1 MTIKKTITG
10 IAALAVIGS
19 VALTGCNTQ
28 ENNQNTGASEK
39 PTEIT
44 DATTGITSQ
53 EITTDDTALESDSA
67 NGADDARYKNF
78 LEGQYKEHYADILSI
93 PIQDGEDTEGDM
105 YTYMDL
111 NADGINELL
120 VGNCENGIYLIVSEK
135 GGTYC
140 VTETYILRP
149 MGGIFASEYLGN
161 GCFTGNYYLDGKF
174 YKPLFRFNGETGYCD
189 FLAELCEADDGE
201 TVIYELYKA
210 KDDKNTTAYYSFNE
224 LAIEAD
230 DARYEH
236 DKKSYNGDNGDS
248 TGEQDL
254 SAVFS
259 DYVSSCSNGGSGTA
273 FNWLPL

>member
-19 VALTGCNTQ
+19 IALTGCSAQ

-39 PTEIT
+39 PTET
-44 DATTGITSQ
+44 TNATTGISSQ
-53 EITTDDTALESDSA
+53 EIPTNDTAMESDSV

-135 GGTYC
+135 AGTYC
-140 VTETYILRP
+140 VTETYILKP
-149 MGGIFASEYLGN
+149 MGGVFASEYLGN
-161 GCFTGNYYLDGKF
+161 GCFTGNFYLNNKF
-174 YKPLFRFNGETGYCD
+174 YKPFFRFNDTTGYCD
-189 FLAELCEADDGE
+189 FLAGLWETDDGE
-201 TVIYELYKA
+201 TVTYELYKA
-210 KDDKNTTAYYSFNE
+210 KNDADADAYYSFNE
-224 LAIEAD
+224 LTLEEA

-236 DKKSYNGDNGDS
+236 DKKSYNGDTGDS

-254 SAVFS
+254 SAVYS
-259 DYVSSCSNGGSGTA
+259 DYVSSYSKGGSGIA